1 MKRPAAVVFDSV
13 VQRSARQPDFE
24 ACLHAPMWNG
34 LARSMENVAH
44 GDGLGAMG
52 SQPTLAVHSILS
64 RALSTEAL
72 LYDTQ
77 AVLDAAL
84 PSRHTVMAGRPG
96 VGDPNAAD
104 EAEYGTDEEL
114 VDVPD
119 ELPPDDEWV
128 TPAKLRGYQGPGTGR
143 ELGSGLDVRLSLA
156 EVSTVVFCRDVLSFV
171 LRDGLIPGFHVDAV
185 ERVNQ
190 LRDQLAFY
198 SDKKM
203 NGRVFS
209 TAAVGHVG
217 LVAKFGRNGPR
228 TKDGL
233 DQAAAIE
240 LSLVQNA
247 DDDVVCA
254 CSCAE
259 QCLRVKCTFANSVQR
274 AFALVSNACGVLPAT
289 LLRIFLSRLGEPAS
303 EGDGHLFGDGLCGV
317 RSVGGNWPWALVRKS
332 RANFWTCMSCTEQG
346 LACTHAAAARLAVS
360 EAVADE
366 EADAD
371 EDSDED
377 AIDKMTRFERIKFT
391 YRKSYRPRCAVP
403 SVAAF
408 KHDAELRQ
416 HALRGQKYKY
426 DAVESCPSCHAVFL
440 RGGHRGVDT
449 ARVEFEDGAADCS
462 IKWWLCTSCDLKVML
477 DGAAHGVVFSSPN
490 SGYTEVFLF
499 NLAYGLVANGSS
511 LTGSAQLRRHLVE
524 LAGDSRL
531 PLAAADLRVLKV
543 LRQALMLY
551 LELVVTGM
559 PAAVLRCK
567 VCSLPNGSYKVVCF
581 DGLYQGIRAKHRR
594 DMLRIRVP
602 LDIASGAVAA
612 CSLVYDNQVVLALSC
627 GLRHA
632 QADSKGKFDGLRFK
646 SIAAVKGAVYAIATL
661 DPDALSGGDASSHEA
676 SDSAPSIEDDGQ
688 MLFDPV
694 HNGKVH
700 VALVQFIRT
709 VLHGKDAALL
719 LARAVMDSPRDVRTK
734 LPAAVLSSLT
744 SLIQADADS
753 VFRNGPPQCPDRRRA
768 AVFDEPSLA
777 DTGGERG
784 DPRAK
789 RAKISLHPSFPTTVN
804 ATPKVVS
811 FVRALC
817 AETIFPWS
825 TNGDWG
831 AVQLLVRT
839 LHDNNWSEDAMEV
852 TLRDPRVREIRLLR
866 GAAACL
872 VPAMVALPRARQ
884 SLREVLTAVLDT
896 ASRYDRF
903 IRADGSA
910 HVDGERPPS
919 RESVAAGTYGR
930 SISPSEYEDLWM
942 QPLTPSSLAAAYG
955 HELVKKAGD
964 YHRSGIFCPLL
975 PPVRPGLDFKSGGR
989 RTEEDS
995 TCEKDYGCGDGWT
1008 PGSFGVFCC
1017 CSHPKCV
1024 AVIMMDGHEGPR
1036 MPLDF
1041 IVSRL
1046 PSLPTSIIYDFACG
1060 THKAAACRV
1069 PRIAKLV
1076 NTSVDAFHFRSSHK
1090 TCSAARCPTSY
1101 ASLLGYNTSSSEQRN
1116 AATRRLKQFITL
1128 LNQRNFLTF
1137 SAYQQC
1143 IGNIMAM
1150 YREACDDVGAAH
1162 RLRSIG
1168 WPLWYRE
1175 VHMEGESDS
1184 DCETQYTQQAH

>member
-1 MKRPAAVVFDSV
+1 MKRPAPTVFDSV
-13 VQRSARQPDFE
+13 VDRATRKPDFV
-24 ACLHAPMWNG
+24 AALHAPMRQG
-34 LARSMENVAH
+34 LERSMQIVAH
-44 GDGLGAMG
+44 GEGRDVEATPRTHAVQGIR
-52 SQPTLAVHSILS
+52 SHVLA
-64 RALSTEAL
+64 TEVL
-72 LYDTQ
+72 LYDTR

-84 PSRHTVMAGRPG
+84 PSSERLDAGGAVMQDEI
-96 VGDPNAAD
+96 DPD
-104 EAEYGTDEEL
+104 QPRCGTDEEL
-114 VDVPD
+114 VEVPD
-119 ELPPDDEWV
+119 ELPPDEEWV
-128 TPAKLRGYQGPGTGR
+128 TPGKMRGYQGPGTGR
-143 ELGSGLDVRLSLA
+143 ELGSGLNVRLSLA
-156 EVSTVVFCRDVLSFV
+156 EVSTVVFCRDVLSV
-171 LRDGLIPGFHVDAV
+171 ALRDGLVPGFRSDAV

-190 LRDQLAFY
+190 LRENLAFF

-209 TAAVGHVG
+209 TAPIGHVG

-240 LSLVQNA
+240 LSLVQ
-247 DDDVVCA
+247 DDDQDVVCA

-259 QCLRVKCTFANSVQR
+259 QCLRVRCMFADDVHR
-274 AFALVSNACGVLPAT
+274 AFLLVSNACGVLPAQ
-289 LLRIFLSRLGEPAS
+289 LLRIFQSRLGQPAS
-303 EGDGHLFGDGLCGV
+303 EGDGHLFADGLCAV

-360 EAVADE
+360 EAEADE
-366 EADAD
+366 EDD
-371 EDSDED
+371 EGDDNEEE

-391 YRKSYRPRCAVP
+391 YRKSHRPRCAVP

-426 DAVESCPSCHAVFL
+426 EAVDTCPSCHAVFL
-440 RGGHRGVDT
+440 RGGHRGVEA
-449 ARVEFEDGAADCS
+449 ARVEFEDGAADCL
-462 IKWWLCTSCDLKVML
+462 IKWWLCTACDLKVML
-477 DGAAHGVVFSSPN
+477 DGATQGVVFSSPN
-490 SGYTEVFLF
+490 TGYTEVFLF
-499 NLAYGLVANGSS
+499 NVTYGLVANGSS

-531 PLAAADLRVLKV
+531 PSAAADLRVLKV
-543 LRQALMLY
+543 LRQGVMLY

-567 VCSLPNGSYKVVCF
+567 MCTLLNGSYEVLCF

-594 DMLRIRVP
+594 DMVRIRVP

-612 CSLVYDNQVVLALSC
+612 CSLVSDNHLVLALSC

-632 QADSKGKFDGLRFK
+632 HADSKGKFDGLRFK
-646 SIAAVKGAVYAIATL
+646 SIGAVKGAVYAIATL
-661 DPDALSGGDASSHEA
+661 DPGALSDVDSSSSEA
-676 SDSAPSIEDDGQ
+676 SDSVGSGEAEEQ
-688 MLFDPV
+688 LLFDPV
-694 HNGKVH
+694 DDDKIHP
-700 VALVQFIRT
+700 ALAKFIRT
-709 VLHGKDAALL
+709 VLLGKDAALI

-734 LPAAVLSSLT
+734 LPAAVLSSLRR
-744 SLIQADADS
+744 LIAADADS
-753 VFRNGPPQCPDRRRA
+753 ARQDAPPQCPDRRRA
-768 AVFDEPSLA
+768 AVFDEPALA
-777 DTGGERG
+777 DTGGQRG
-784 DPRAK
+784 APRAI
-789 RAKISLHPSFPTTVN
+789 RVKISLHPSFPTTIN
-804 ATPKVVS
+804 AAPKVVS

-817 AETIFPWS
+817 AETVFPWS
-825 TNGDWG
+825 TRGDWS
-831 AVQLLVRT
+831 AVQLLLRT
-839 LHDNNWSEDAMEV
+839 LQDSNWSEEALEV
-852 TLRDPRVREIRLLR
+852 TLRDPRVRELRLLR
-866 GAAACL
+866 GAVACL

-884 SLREVLTAVLDT
+884 ALREVLAAVVDT
-896 ASRYDRF
+896 AGRYDRF
-903 IRADGSA
+903 IRADGA
-910 HVDGERPPS
+910 GHIDGEAPLTRQHIADGS
-919 RESVAAGTYGR
+919 CVR
-930 SISPSEYEDLWM
+930 SISPSEYEDLWL
-942 QPLTPSSLAAAYG
+942 QPMLPSSLKDAYG
-955 HELVKKAGD
+955 AELVRKASD

-975 PPVRPGLDFKSGGR
+975 PPLRPGLDFKSGGR

-995 TCEKDYGCGDGWT
+995 TCEKDYGCADGWT

-1036 MPLDF
+1036 MPLEF
-1041 IVSRL
+1041 VVSRL
-1046 PSLPTSIIYDFACG
+1046 PTLPTSIIYDFACG

-1069 PRIAKLV
+1069 PQVAKLV

-1143 IGNIMAM
+1143 MSNIMAM
-1150 YREACDDVGAAH
+1150 YREACDEVGPAH
-1162 RLRSIG
+1162 RLRAIG

-1175 VHMEGESDS
+1175 VHMEGKSDS
-1184 DCETQYTQQAH
+1184 DC